1 MSTVTTSNTSYARL
15 AGIGTGTNPRNSIVF
30 DDAPTDMVG
39 VTVSQE
45 GAKKPVQMELVLPIR
60 RSKRGS
66 RRTARFY
73 LSGRQAREIYEAL
86 DRFYTERNG

>member
-1 MSTVTTSNTSYARL
+1 MSTVRTSNSSYARL

-39 VTVSQE
+39 VAVAQDGS
-45 GAKKPVQMELVLPIR
+45 KKSVQMELVLPIR

-66 RRTARFY
+66 RRTARFS
-73 LSGRQAREIYEAL
+73 LSGRQARELYETL
-86 DRFYTERNG
+86 NRFYSERER